1 MTARKVM
8 LLGDIGVGKSSIV
21 QRLVFDKFDFNYKPT
36 IGVDV
41 YRYEMPASEGRK
53 AISLIV
59 WDTDG
64 NLSDLMFR
72 HVYMK
77 AASAAMIVGDVTRRE
92 TLDTMVRLAQGFN
105 VELPG
110 RHVSFLLNKQDL
122 IETSSFIDLP
132 QLLRDRPQDTKLTSA
147 KSGANIQIAFREASD
162 AILRRGH

>member
-21 QRLVFDKFDFNYKPT
+21 QRLVFDKFDFSYKPT

-41 YRYEMPASEGRK
+41 YRYEMPADGDRK
-53 AISLIV
+53 AMSLIV

-77 AASAAMIVGDVTRRE
+77 AASAAMIVGDLTRRE

-105 VELPG
+105 SELPG

-122 IETSSFIDLP
+122 VEASSFIDLP

-147 KSGANIQIAFREASD
+147 KSGANVQTAFRDAAD

>member
-1 MTARKVM
+1 MTARKIM

-21 QRLVFDKFDFNYKPT
+21 QRLVFNKFDFSYKPT

-41 YRYEMPASEGRK
+41 YRYEVPPTDTRGAL
-53 AISLIV
+53 SLIV

-64 NLSDLMFR
+64 NLSDLMFK

-77 AASAAMIVGDVTRRE
+77 AASAAMIIGDLTRRD

-105 VELPG
+105 AELPG

-122 IETSSFIDLP
+122 VESIGLIELP
-132 QLLRDRPQDTKLTSA
+132 KMLKERPQDTKMTSA
-147 KSGANIQIAFREASD
+147 KNGLNITTAFGEAAD
-162 AILRRGH
+162 AIHRRGQ

>member
-1 MTARKVM
+1 MTARKIM
-8 LLGDIGVGKSSIV
+8 LLGEIGVGKSSIV
-21 QRLVFDKFDFNYKPT
+21 QRLVFGRFDFVYKPT

-41 YRYEMPASEGRK
+41 YRYEVPPSDGRRPL
-53 AISLIV
+53 SLIV

-77 AASAAMIVGDVTRRE
+77 AASAAMIIGDLTRRD

-105 VELPG
+105 AELPG
-110 RHVSFLLNKQDL
+110 RHITFLLNKQDL
-122 IETSSFIDLP
+122 VEAPDTIEIPKMILE
-132 QLLRDRPQDTKLTSA
+132 RPRDTKMTSA
-147 KSGANIQIAFREASD
+147 KSGMNIETAFMEAAD

>member
-1 MTARKVM
+1 MTAHKIM

-21 QRLVFDKFDFNYKPT
+21 QRLVFDKFDFAYKPT

-41 YRYEMPASEGRK
+41 YRYEVPKSATQPAV
-53 AISLIV
+53 SLIV

-64 NLSDLMFR
+64 NLSDLMFK

-77 AASAAMIVGDVTRRE
+77 SASAAMIIGDLTRRD

-105 VELPG
+105 AELPG

-122 IETSSFIDLP
+122 VESTSLVDIP
-132 QLLRDRPQDTKLTSA
+132 KVMRDRPQDTKITSA
-147 KSGANIQIAFREASD
+147 KSGMNVAGAFREAAD

>member
-1 MTARKVM
+1 MTAHKIM

-41 YRYEMPASEGRK
+41 YRYEVPPAEGRPPV
-53 AISLIV
+53 SLIV

-77 AASAAMIVGDVTRRE
+77 AASAAMIIGDLTRRD

-105 VELPG
+105 AELPG

-122 IETSSFIDLP
+122 VESSNLIDLP
-132 QLLRDRPQDTKLTSA
+132 KMLSSRPQDTKLTSA
-147 KSGANIQIAFREASD
+147 KTGTNITTAFREAAD